1 MAERSRLLDILQGA
15 APEGIGQVA
24 SPVGTDALPTSALE
38 QAASAPA
45 PPPTGGVPAAP
56 EAEEADQ
63 GIQSI
68 LGGPEMTPEQR
79 AELEAEIAMAARDR
93 LMKMRGGM

>member
-1 MAERSRLLDILQGA
+1 MASRSRLLDILQGA
-15 APEGIGQVA
+15 APEGIGDVA
-24 SPVGTDALPTSALE
+24 SPVGTDAVPTSALE
-38 QAASAPA
+38 QAAGA
-45 PPPTGGVPAAP
+45 PPPPPAGGIPASP

-79 AELEAEIAMAARDR
+79 AELEAELAMAARER
-93 LMKMRGGM
+93 LMKMRGM